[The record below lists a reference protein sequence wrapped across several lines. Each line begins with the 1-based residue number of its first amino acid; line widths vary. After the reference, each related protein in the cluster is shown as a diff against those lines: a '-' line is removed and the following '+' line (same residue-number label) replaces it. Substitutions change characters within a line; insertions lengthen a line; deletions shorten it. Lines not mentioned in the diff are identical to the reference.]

1 MTPSVAST
9 SLRSPRRVRRRTAD
23 PRAAALLAAAA
34 AGLLALWAVALP
46 VASRP
51 APETPRVALVVDAG
65 GRADLALARARAAA
79 SATERAGAADVAVRV
94 PRTASEAAA
103 DVRYFAAR
111 GDVTEVVV
119 VGPVASAA
127 ARAAAADY
135 PRARFAARPAV
146 PAALRC
152 GRPAPSPRRARSRNE
167 RVPPLAAVGAR
178 A

>member
-1 MTPSVAST
+1 MTSSFASS

-23 PRAAALLAAAA
+23 PLVAALLAAVA
-34 AGLLALWAVALP
+34 AGLVAVWIVALP
-46 VASRP
+46 GPSRA

-65 GRADLALARARAAA
+65 GRADLALARARSAAA
-79 SATERAGAADVAVRV
+79 ATERAGAADVTVRV

-119 VGPVASAA
+119 VGPVAGAA
-127 ARAAAADY
+127 ARAAAPDY

-146 PAALRC
+146 PAALR
-152 GRPAPSPRRARSRNE
+152 
-167 RVPPLAAVGAR
+167 
-178 A
+178 

>member
-1 MTPSVAST
+1 MTSSVAST

-23 PRAAALLAAAA
+23 PLAAALLAAVA
-34 AGLLALWAVALP
+34 AGLVALLGRRAA
-46 VASRP
+46 ASRP
-51 APETPRVALVVDAG
+51 GPRPETPRVALVVDAG

-111 GDVTEVVV
+111 GDVTR
-119 VGPVASAA
+119 GRGR
-127 ARAAAADY
+127 RAGRERRRAGGRPDY

-146 PAALRC
+146 PAALR
-152 GRPAPSPRRARSRNE
+152 
-167 RVPPLAAVGAR
+167 
-178 A
+178 